1 MENNRINPS
10 IQNGSLSNAAQDPNQ
25 KERDR
30 KGEVHQVSDSNSYDD
45 VYESRQED
53 EIVREE
59 ARTEKDN
66 RPGKN

>member
-10 IQNGSLSNAAQDPNQ
+10 IQNGSLSKAAQDPNQ
-25 KERDR
+25 KERDQEE
-30 KGEVHQVSDSNSYDD
+30 EVRQVSDSEAYDD
-45 VYESRQED
+45 AYESRQED